1 MVDREIIDYR
11 LGKLRDYA
19 NRLNA
24 IREMSLQEFLE
35 QTDQQLITERCLQVC
50 IETIIDIGNH
60 IIAAKGL
67 GKPKD
72 YRSVLEILGDRD
84 VLPQDFTQA
93 LLPLVGL
100 RNRLVHE
107 YDTID
112 RKLLFENLKQNLDY
126 FKGFAELIVNYL
138 EGEGGQTRF

>member
-11 LGKLRDYA
+11 LSKLRDYA

-24 IREMSLQEFLE
+24 TREMSLQEFLE
-35 QTDQQLITERCLQVC
+35 QTDQQLIAERCLQVC
-50 IETIIDIGNH
+50 IETVIDIGNH

-72 YRSVLEILGDRD
+72 YRSVLEILGSRD
-84 VLPQDFTQA
+84 VLPQDFAQG
-93 LLPLVGL
+93 LLPLLGL
-100 RNRLVHE
+100 RNRLVHQ

-112 RKLLFENLKQNLDY
+112 RKLLFENLKQNLDH
-126 FKGFAELIVNYL
+126 FRRFAELIVSYL
-138 EGEGGQTRF
+138 ERESGQRR